1 MRKAVK
7 SFVLF
12 TLIGGLA
19 LTLLLPGVATSKTLK
34 WAFQGDANSLDPHS
48 LNETFLIGYLGNI
61 YEGLVRRD
69 GDLKIEPAL
78 AESWELMEPTRWR
91 FHLRKGVKFHNG
103 NDFNADDV
111 VFTLARTRTEGSSFK
126 TRVSTVKE
134 VIKIDDYTVDF
145 ITTQPNPILVSEW
158 DSWYMMDKEWCEKN
172 GAVEAASVSKG
183 TENFATRNENGTGPF
198 IVTERQTDVKSVM
211 KPFAG
216 WWDTPTH
223 NLTEVI
229 FTPIAS
235 DATRVAALLSGE
247 IDMMYPVPVQDIK
260 RVNSNAGTS
269 VLSGPETRT
278 IFLGL
283 NQYDDELGS
292 SDVKGKN
299 PLKDKRVRQAFY
311 QAVNID
317 AISKKIM
324 RGLSDPSAIMISPK
338 QFQPFGKEF
347 KRLAYDPASSKKLL
361 TEAGYPN
368 GFSIGMDCP
377 NNRYVNDE
385 QICQA
390 VTSMLAKVGVKVNLK
405 AVPKAQ
411 YFKKIMAFDTDFYL
425 LGWTPSSFDSW
436 NVLFNLIGT
445 RDEESGRGKFN
456 FGKYSNAKI
465 DKLTDQIL
473 SETDLDKRNQMI
485 KEAFQIL
492 NDEVGYIPMHQQALA
507 WGKKDNIDLV
517 QRADNQFVLKN
528 VTVK

>member
-1 MRKAVK
+1 MKKK
-7 SFVLF
+7 SLSLM
-12 TLIGGLA
+12 LIILVCGMA
-19 LTLLLPGVATSKTLK
+19 ISIFPGSASSKTLK

-48 LNETFLIGYLGNI
+48 LNETFLISFLGNV

-69 GDLKIEPAL
+69 PDLKTVPAL
-78 AESWELMEPTRWR
+78 AERWEIMEPTRWR
-91 FHLRKGVKFHNG
+91 FYLRKGVKFHNG

-111 VFTLARTRTEGSSFK
+111 VFTVARTNTEGSSMK
-126 TRVSTVKE
+126 TRLSTVKE

-145 ITTQPNPILVSEW
+145 VTTAPNPILVSEW

-183 TENFATRNENGTGPF
+183 TENYATRHENGTGPF
-198 IVTERQTDVKSVM
+198 VITERQTDVKSVM
-211 KPFAG
+211 KPYDG
-216 WWDTPTH
+216 WWDTPKH

-229 FTPIAS
+229 FTPISS

-283 NQYDDELGS
+283 NQYGDELVG

-299 PLKDKRVRQAFY
+299 PLKDVRVRQAFY
-311 QAVNID
+311 QAINID
-317 AISKKIM
+317 AIKKKIM

-347 KRLAYDPASSKKLL
+347 KRLPYDPAGAKKLL
-361 TEAGYPN
+361 AEAGYPD
-368 GFSIGMDCP
+368 GFKICLDCP

-390 VTSMLAKVGVKVNLK
+390 VTSMLAKVGVDVNLK

-411 YFKKIMAFDTDFYL
+411 FFKKIMAFDTDFYL

-436 NVLFNLIGT
+436 NVLYNLVDT
-445 RDEESGRGKFN
+445 YDKKSGRGKFN

-465 DKLTDQIL
+465 DKLTDLIL
-473 SETDLDKRNQMI
+473 SETDLDKRNLMI
-485 KEAFQIL
+485 KEAYQIL

-507 WGKKDNIDLV
+507 WAKKDSIDLV
-517 QRADNQFVLKN
+517 QRADNQFVLN
-528 VTVK
+528 YVIVK